1 MIGFISM
8 APLAPATLGIAFAF
22 AAYGTYAVAD
32 AMVKALGTDLG
43 VFEIGLMTTLFS
55 FLPAALAKPR
65 HERWRETFR
74 FSRPVLVHVLGI
86 TRMLSSVLIT
96 YSFVTIPLA
105 EAYCL
110 VFLVPVLTTILSIIF
125 LREPVSL
132 DRWVLVIVSFLGV
145 LLVVRPGFRELE
157 LGHLTAFGCALSAA
171 VSVVV
176 TRLISSQER
185 RITLFVIPGLYTLG
199 ANATLLLV
207 LGFTLP
213 HWTLLGMLV
222 LCGILGGAGYL
233 LQIAALA
240 RTPASRVAPIQYSQI
255 VWALLFGA
263 LFFGEFPDALALAG
277 IGIVVASGLANI
289 FADGA
294 RARIAGRWAQYRG
307 RRALGG
313 PTGFKGPGPDPV

>member
-1 MIGFISM
+1 MPVLSPAALG
-8 APLAPATLGIAFAF
+8 LALAF

-32 AMVKALGTDLG
+32 AMVKALGSSLG

-55 FLPAALAKPR
+55 FLPAAFAKPG
-65 HERWRETFR
+65 HERWRDTFR
-74 FSRPVLVHVLGI
+74 FHRPWLVQVLGL

-110 VFLVPVLTTILSIIF
+110 VFLVPVLTTILSTIF
-125 LREPVSL
+125 LRETVSL

-171 VSVVV
+171 VSVVI
-176 TRLISSQER
+176 TRLISGEER
-185 RITLFVIPGLYTLG
+185 RITLFVIPGLYTLA
-199 ANATLLLV
+199 ANAALLAL

-213 HWTLLGMLV
+213 SWGEVALLV
-222 LCGILGGAGYL
+222 VCGILAGGAYL
-233 LQIAALA
+233 MQIAALA
-240 RTPASRVAPIQYSQI
+240 RAPASRVAPLQYSQI
-255 VWALLFGA
+255 VWALVFGV
-263 LFFGEFPDALALAG
+263 LFFSEFPDALALAG
-277 IGIVVASGLANI
+277 LGVVVASGLANI

-294 RARIAGRWAQYRG
+294 RARIAGRWAAYRG
-307 RRALGG
+307 RRASTG